1 MKTVFYKTF
10 IKNLLTQKINID
22 TDSFRV
28 ALLKTDYV
36 FDNSEIS
43 YEDVKA
49 YEVSNVNTG
58 YQSGGKNVS
67 LKMSA
72 SPDGDFIYVTGNN
85 VSWDSFSS
93 TFRYVVIYKEEG
105 DLVCCIDFEKANT
118 VDGAQL
124 SIEWGVNGIFKF
136 ILE

>member
-1 MKTVFYKTF
+1 MKTVFYKAF

-28 ALLKTDYV
+28 VLLKPNYV
-36 FDNSEIS
+36 FDSSETS
-43 YEDVKA
+43 YEDIKA
-49 YEVSNVNTG
+49 YEVGSDNTG
-58 YQSGGKNVS
+58 YLSGGKNIS
-67 LKMSA
+67 LKMSV
-72 SPDGDFIYVTGNN
+72 SPDNDFISVTGNN

-93 TFRYVVIYKEEG
+93 TFKYVVICRDDG
-105 DLVCCIDFEKANT
+105 DLVCCIDFENANT

-124 SIEWGVNGIFKF
+124 SIEWGVSGIFKF

>member
-67 LKMSA
+67 LKMST